1 MRLNIEEHAFGDSRL
16 KKLSFLSQIEEN
28 FLIGPLPRL
37 WHGSQSEGKVEA
49 TKDEILDWC
58 LVFEEKFGDRLFDAL
73 LNSGYISKTKDN
85 HYRIHGNEA
94 QILSMKKHLE
104 KSRKGGAST
113 KRKLMLMKL
122 QLSNSSAIKA
132 QADGGFALSKSNT
145 THSKEKISKKKTSS
159 ESEQSSSFLSDA
171 SASDVSL
178 ISEKDIPK
186 KWVGKISDFDMT
198 QASEWFTY
206 AKEQVPRGQFEPAK
220 FVVAITRMRHE
231 YQLSEDD
238 ITSLF
243 SWCQNSE
250 FWRDK
255 SFSPVGLLRR
265 KGERTSLDL
274 ILYQKS
280 QENSN
285 CGPLNAYRTKVDDGH
300 EEYKRRIVREA
311 TESQAKLE
319 ESSDDS

>member
-1 MRLNIEEHAFGDSRL
+1 MRLNVEEHAFGDSRL
-16 KKLSFLSQIEEN
+16 KKLAFLSQIEES

-49 TKDEILDWC
+49 TKEEILDWC
-58 LVFEEKFGDRLFDAL
+58 LVFEEKSGNRLFDGL
-73 LNSGYISKTKDN
+73 LDSGYISKTKDN
-85 HYRIHGNEA
+85 YYRIHGNEA

-104 KSRKGGAST
+104 RSRKGGAST

-122 QLSNSSAIKA
+122 QASRNSSANKA
-132 QADGGFALSKSNT
+132 QADSGFALSKSNT
-145 THSKEKISKKKTSS
+145 NQNKEKISKKKSSS

-171 SASDVSL
+171 DASDVSL
-178 ISEKDIPK
+178 FLKSKIPK
-186 KWVGKISDFDMT
+186 KWEGKISDFDMT
-198 QASEWFTY
+198 QANEWLTY
-206 AKEQVPRGQFEPAK
+206 AKEQAPRGRFDQAK
-220 FVVAITRMRHE
+220 FVVAICKMRHE

-255 SFSPVGLLRR
+255 SFSPVGLVRR

-280 QENSN
+280 QEVGS
-285 CGPLNAYRTKVDDGH
+285 LNALNANRTKVDDGH
-300 EEYKRRIVREA
+300 EEYKLRIIKEA
-311 TESQAKLE
+311 TEQQAVLDTE
-319 ESSDDS
+319 